1 MTDQQI
7 NAAIAAHL
15 GITRKTGIPDFS
27 GDLNEMH
34 EAEKVLKGYK
44 EIHTYVWHLNNRK
57 DWDTDFK
64 LMEVHISARDRAE
77 AFLRTLGKWESTTE
91 ESSADELIR

>member
-34 EAEKVLKGYK
+34 EAEKVLLAIQWYDYASRLN
-44 EIHTYVWHLNNRK
+44 EDCWHWALIHAT
-57 DWDTDFK
+57 
-64 LMEVHISARDRAE
+64 ARQRAE
-77 AFLRTLGKWESTTE
+77 AFLRTIGKWEE
-91 ESSADELIR
+91 AK